1 MTYRGI
7 IIEESLS
14 DKTVIDSMTIVAT
27 KVEAV
32 TPQHK
37 TPWVQNWTLHTVEI
51 ANNKAEETAARL
63 NQSLDKD
70 HAWYADFKNERTH
83 FVIFKDQFFKIDRSH
98 LSHYDEA
105 IRHGLSLG
113 IPDYQLDFSSAVEEW
128 ARTTK

>member
-7 IIEESLS
+7 IIEESLT
-14 DKTVIDSMTIVAT
+14 DKAVIASMTIVAT

-37 TPWVQNWTLHTVEI
+37 TSWVQNWTLHTVEI
-51 ANNKAEETAARL
+51 DDACAEETAARL
-63 NQSLDKD
+63 SQSLDKD

-83 FVIFKDQFFKIDRSH
+83 FVIFNDQFFKIDRSR

-113 IPDYQLDFSSAVEEW
+113 IPAYQLDFSAAVE
-128 ARTTK
+128 A